1 MFFGVNV
8 ATGIA
13 VGVGNA
19 GVTGVVVLV
28 ANGDVGS
35 GVVFCCLS
43 CCMSWKG
50 WKHDHLSRFILA

>member
-1 MFFGVNV
+1 MFFGVGV

-13 VGVGNA
+13 VGVGNS

-35 GVVFCCLS
+35 GVVFAAS
-43 CCMSWKG
+43 VGSSPGKDGNM
-50 WKHDHLSRFILA
+50 IT